1 MRALKLALR
10 LALSLAVSGLLMW
23 LSLRNAD
30 LRAVGRAIASATPWR
45 MFAYVGV
52 LLAIHLIRTVR
63 WGILLEPLGHVS
75 FKRVNSA
82 SAVGFMLLILLPLR
96 LGEFARPLLIA
107 RPPAG
112 GGAQLRRSG
121 ALASIVVERI
131 VDGIFIGLLGIFSLR
146 MLGDSASGKYLEFA
160 RSASLLVAAGFLGLC
175 AGLVLAV
182 LFRERA
188 LKLCRTVLT
197 PLSPRL

>member
-45 MFAYVGV
+45 MLAYAGA
-52 LLAIHLIRTVR
+52 LLVIHLIRTVR
-63 WGILLEPLGHVS
+63 WGILLEPLGHVG
-75 FKRVNSA
+75 FKRLNSA
-82 SAVGFMLLILLPLR
+82 SAVGFMLLVLLPLR

-112 GGAQLRRSG
+112 AGVRLRRSG
-121 ALASIVVERI
+121 AMASIVVERI
-131 VDGIFIGLLGIFSLR
+131 VDGIAIGLLGVIAL
-146 MLGDSASGKYLEFA
+146 
-160 RSASLLVAAGFLGLC
+160 
-175 AGLVLAV
+175 
-182 LFRERA
+182 RA
-188 LKLCRTVLT
+188 LG
-197 PLSPRL
+197 S